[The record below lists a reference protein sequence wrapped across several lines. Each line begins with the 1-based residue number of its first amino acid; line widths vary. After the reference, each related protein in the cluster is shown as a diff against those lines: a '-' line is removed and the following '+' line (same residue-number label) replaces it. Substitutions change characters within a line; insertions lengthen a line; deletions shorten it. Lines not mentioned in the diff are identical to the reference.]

1 MNKPIPEDLVP
12 ILAKDEEKQKQ
23 IREKSTMDAQSSQAR
38 AIGVPSAVPTS
49 VAGKPSAVK
58 PNETQRKLPVPAT
71 SVTKMPTGL
80 PQSKSSAAIL
90 PATGS
95 SSTSASASAIAN
107 GAGKLETSKTV
118 PRISMIIQPIPPFK
132 GNKSKQP
139 SPDQK
144 ATMSSTPQQPMS
156 PTTAQRL
163 NANASSFSPNPKAAA
178 FTPVSLDRSAV
189 FNVTC
194 VS

>member
-1 MNKPIPEDLVP
+1 
-12 ILAKDEEKQKQ
+12 
-23 IREKSTMDAQSSQAR
+23 MDAQSSQAR

-49 VAGKPSAVK
+49 VAGKQSAVK
-58 PNETQRKLPVPAT
+58 PNETQRKLPVPT
-71 SVTKMPTGL
+71 TSSVTKMPTGL

-144 ATMSSTPQQPMS
+144 ATISSTPQQPMS

-163 NANASSFSPNPKAAA
+163 NANASSFRPNPKAAA
-178 FTPVSLDRSAV
+178 FTPVSLDRSVV
-189 FNVTC
+189 FNATC